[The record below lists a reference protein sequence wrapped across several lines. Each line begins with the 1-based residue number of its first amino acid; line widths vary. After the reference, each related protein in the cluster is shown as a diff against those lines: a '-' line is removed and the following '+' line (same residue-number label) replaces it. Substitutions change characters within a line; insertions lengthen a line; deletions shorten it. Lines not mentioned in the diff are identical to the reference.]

1 MGRKNTKKPGALV
14 KLFRR
19 KKPGLG
25 LIVEVTD
32 TAQMKQFTRD
42 KFKVRFK
49 AAAKIRERIGYNKL
63 HEYKRDG
70 KLTEDQYRMVQAFF
84 LYCQDDENRR
94 MAKVQ
99 WIRQPSA
106 WETTITTEKTDWFP
120 FDMLRTVSA
129 IKSNEGG

>member
-25 LIVEVTD
+25 MIVEVTD
-32 TAQMKQFTRD
+32 TAQMKQFTRG

-49 AAAKIRERIGYNKL
+49 ATAKIRERIGYNKL
-63 HEYKRDG
+63 HEYRRDG
-70 KLTEDQYRMVQAFF
+70 KLTEDQYRMVQAYF
-84 LYCQDDENRR
+84 LYGQDDEIRR

-106 WETTITTEKTDWFP
+106 WETATTTERTDWFP

-129 IKSNEGG
+129 IKSNESG

>member
-19 KKPGLG
+19 KTQGLG
-25 LIVEVTD
+25 IIIEVTD
-32 TAQMKQFTRD
+32 TDQMKQFVRD

-49 AAAKIRERIGYNKL
+49 STDKIKERVGYNKL
-63 HEYKRDG
+63 HEYRRTG
-70 KLTEDQYRMVQAFF
+70 KITEEQYRMVQSFF
-84 LYCQDDENRR
+84 LYGLDDQNRR

-99 WIRQPSA
+99 WFQQPSA
-106 WETTITTEKTDWFP
+106 WETKTTTEKIDWYP

-129 IKSNEGG
+129 VRPNEK

>member
-25 LIVEVTD
+25 MIVEVTD

-49 AAAKIRERIGYNKL
+49 ATAKIRERIGYNKL

-70 KLTEDQYRMVQAFF
+70 KLTEDQYRMVQAYF
-84 LYCQDDENRR
+84 LYGQDDEIRR

-106 WETTITTEKTDWFP
+106 WETTTTTERTDWFP

-129 IKSNEGG
+129 IKSNESG